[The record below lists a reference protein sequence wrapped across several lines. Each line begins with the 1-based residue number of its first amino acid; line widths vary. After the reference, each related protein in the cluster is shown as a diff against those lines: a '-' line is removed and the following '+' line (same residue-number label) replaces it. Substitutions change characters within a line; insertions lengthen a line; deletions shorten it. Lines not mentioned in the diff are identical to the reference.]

1 MTRNERIFVFLVVL
15 PLLVSLCSSA
25 TLAPS
30 SKPPPPP
37 PKQNKLTWHYYKV
50 TNTCRDAEAF
60 IQHQVKKF
68 WDQDKSITAKLLRLL
83 YSDCFVTGC
92 DASVLLDG
100 PNSEKTASQ
109 NWGLGGFYFIDKVKK
124 VLEHYCPGAVSCADI
139 LNLATRDA
147 VHLAG
152 APSYPV
158 LTGRRDG
165 LTSSRSSV
173 DLPSPSISWQASL
186 DYFKSRG
193 LNVLDMTTLLG
204 SHSMGKT
211 HCSFILDRL
220 YNFNGTNKPDPSM
233 EPSFLSSMRKLCP
246 PRTTKGQSDPL
257 VYLNPQSGANYNF
270 TQSYYSRVLSKKA
283 VLGVDQQLLFGE
295 DTKDIT
301 DEFAAGFEDFRRS
314 YAYSM
319 SRMGAIKVLTGNQGE
334 IRRNCRVP
342 NH

>member
-1 MTRNERIFVFLVVL
+1 MTRNQRIFVFLVVL
-15 PLLVSLCSSA
+15 PLLVSVCSSA
-25 TLAPS
+25 TPKA
-30 SKPPPPP
+30 PPPP
-37 PKQNKLTWHYYKV
+37 PKQNQLMWHFYKV
-50 TNTCRDAEAF
+50 TNTCRDAELY
-60 IQHQVKKF
+60 IRHQVELL
-68 WDQDKSITAKLLRLL
+68 WHQDKSITPKLLRLL

-100 PNSEKTASQ
+100 PNSEKTAPQ
-109 NWGLGGFYFIDKVKK
+109 NLGLGGFVFIDRIKR
-124 VLEHYCPGAVSCADI
+124 VLEQRCPGAVSCADL

-165 LTSSRSSV
+165 LKSSRSSV

-211 HCSFILDRL
+211 HCRFILDRL
-220 YNFNGTNKPDPSM
+220 YNFNGTNKPDPNM
-233 EPSFLSSMRKLCP
+233 DPSFLSSMRKLCP
-246 PRTTKGQSDPL
+246 PRTKKGQSDPL
-257 VYLNPQSGANYNF
+257 VYLNPQSGPSYSF
-270 TQSYYSRVLSKKA
+270 TNSYYSRVLSKKS
-283 VLGVDQQLLFGE
+283 VLGIDQQLLLGE

-301 DEFAAGFEDFRRS
+301 DEFDAGLEDFRRS

-319 SRMGAIKVLTGNQGE
+319 SRMGSIKVLTGKQGE
-334 IRRNCRVP
+334 IRRNCRVR